1 MLQQMKSDTDDSNQ
15 KLMQEIKVVREMIST
30 LMKMSTLSNQ
40 QSSGN
45 AENFTSISDKNST
58 LQNFKFNKSNAL
70 FFFSK
75 SVVSFEERVWQ
86 FD

>member
-1 MLQQMKSDTDDSNQ
+1 MKSDTDDGNQ
-15 KLMQEIKVVREMIST
+15 KLLQEIKVVREMIST

-45 AENFTSISDKNST
+45 AENFTSISDNST

-75 SVVSFEERVWQ
+75 SVVSFEER
-86 FD
+86 F